1 MQARPSSKYHLKDL
15 HREIDLFDRKIAYC
29 RNYEKFTSEFE
40 RESACHK
47 LVTKRESLVKRAAA
61 MTSQGIEYDPKQLPR
76 SMKDVAVSG
85 KANA

>member
-1 MQARPSSKYHLKDL
+1 MQTRPASKYHLKDL

-47 LVTKRESLVKRAAA
+47 LVTKRETLVKRAAA
-61 MTSQGIEYDPKQLPR
+61 MASQGIEYDPEQLPR
-76 SMKDVAVSG
+76 SMKNAAVSG
-85 KANA
+85 EASS